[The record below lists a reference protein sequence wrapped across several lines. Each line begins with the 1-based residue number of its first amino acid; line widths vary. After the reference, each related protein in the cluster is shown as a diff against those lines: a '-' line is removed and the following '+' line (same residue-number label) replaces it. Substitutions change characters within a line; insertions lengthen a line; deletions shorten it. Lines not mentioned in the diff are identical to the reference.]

1 MRQSLLPVFCQLVVL
16 CDGVHPRSPL
26 WLLACLHVV
35 HNYRW
40 QKVYFGSGRTDCVL
54 RSPFL
59 NTYAWCINIV
69 WGIYGTVSVI
79 LFNPCRETRAQNHF
93 GNSRH
98 TTGRRFEMSQCA
110 KFSVRIRAKKKC
122 SGMRCIVSRG
132 VQITLELA
140 FVCCTF
146 HNDNCY
152 SCSQWRSSGV
162 HETSFEGTHAARLGF
177 IWIRSSLR
185 TWTTFATLT
194 LFWWIIHHQCAW
206 HKYFPINSG
215 YTIGTLWTTSIV
227 WVSVCC
233 LKAQKVTNA
242 FFFF

>member
-35 HNYRW
+35 HNYRL

-110 KFSVRIRAKKKC
+110 KFSVRIRAKKNALGC
-122 SGMRCIVSRG
+122 G
-132 VQITLELA
+132 VLCQEECRL
-140 FVCCTF
+140 
-146 HNDNCY
+146 HWSWHSY
-152 SCSQWRSSGV
+152 
-162 HETSFEGTHAARLGF
+162 AALFIMTTVIRALSEDQVECMKPLLKGLVQLG
-177 IWIRSSLR
+177 
-185 TWTTFATLT
+185 
-194 LFWWIIHHQCAW
+194 
-206 HKYFPINSG
+206 
-215 YTIGTLWTTSIV
+215 
-227 WVSVCC
+227 
-233 LKAQKVTNA
+233 
-242 FFFF
+242 